1 MGGEVAVAVETTP
14 SSRGSGRPSGGGY
27 IPVLD
32 GLRAV
37 SIGLVLIGHLVLN
50 RHWPT
55 ADAAEAGFRL
65 SSVGVSVFFVVSG
78 YLITLLLLR
87 EERRDGSI
95 SLKKFYLRRALRI
108 FPAFYT
114 YLLVFFALAASGFIV
129 GVPWY
134 DYVASICYVRNIYGR
149 ALETTHLWSLSLEE
163 QFYLIWPT
171 VMVLVAARRRLGV
184 LAVAFAAFTAW
195 RAYLLATGRMN
206 WWKLYVYPDQRM
218 DTILVGCGLALL
230 IGGERFERLSRSVL
244 ERTWFAA
251 AAAVALVAWLVAV
264 QWIPGVGV
272 VEHTTTAVL
281 IACLIHWLVRR
292 PDSPVSWALRRPW
305 MLFVGR
311 LSYSLYLWQQ
321 MFLIEQTPQLDL
333 VRRFPLDLILTF
345 ACALTSY
352 YVVERPFLALKDRYF
367 R

>member
-1 MGGEVAVAVETTP
+1 MNGEAALAVEATP
-14 SSRGSGRPSGGGY
+14 AALGPGRPSGGGY

-37 SIGLVLIGHLVLN
+37 SIGLVLLGHMLN
-50 RHWPT
+50 REGPT
-55 ADAAEAGFRL
+55 ARAVYTGFRL
-65 SSVGVSVFFVVSG
+65 SSTGVAVFFVVSG
-78 YLITLLLLR
+78 YLITLLLVR

-95 SLKKFYLRRALRI
+95 SLRKFYLRRALRI
-108 FPAFYT
+108 FPAFYA
-114 YLLVFFALAASGFIV
+114 YLLVFFTLAASGFIP

-171 VMVLVAARRRLGV
+171 VVVLVAARRRLGM
-184 LAVAFAAFTAW
+184 LAAAFAAFAAW
-195 RAYLLATGRMN
+195 RAFLIATGRMH

-230 IGGERFERLSRSVL
+230 IGGGWFERLSRSVL

-251 AAAVALVAWLVAV
+251 AAAVALVTWLVAV

-272 VEHTTTAVL
+272 IEHTTTAVL

-292 PDSPVSWALRRPW
+292 PDSLASRALCRPW
-305 MLFVGR
+305 LLFVGR

-321 MFLIEQTPQLDL
+321 MFLIERTPRIDL
-333 VRRFPLDLILTF
+333 VRRFPLDLVLTF
-345 ACALTSY
+345 ACALASY
-352 YVVERPFLALKDRYF
+352 YAVERPFLALKDRLS

>member
-1 MGGEVAVAVETTP
+1 M
-14 SSRGSGRPSGGGY
+14 
-27 IPVLD
+27 LD

-37 SIGLVLIGHLVLN
+37 SIGLVLVGHTLN
-50 RHWPT
+50 RERPT
-55 ADAAEAGFRL
+55 LQAVDAGFRM
-65 SSVGVSVFFVVSG
+65 SATGVAVFFVVSG
-78 YLITLLLLR
+78 YLITLLLVR
-87 EERRDGSI
+87 EERRNGSI
-95 SLKKFYLRRALRI
+95 SLRKFYLRRALRI
-108 FPAFYT
+108 FPAFYA
-114 YLLVFFALAASGFIV
+114 YLLVFAALAVSGFIP

-171 VMVLVAARRRLGV
+171 VLVLVAARRRLGV
-184 LAVAFAAFTAW
+184 LAAAFAGFAAW
-195 RAYLLATGRMN
+195 RAYLIATGGTN
-206 WWKLYVYPDQRM
+206 WWKIYVYPDQRM

-251 AAAVALVAWLVAV
+251 AAAVALAVWLVV
-264 QWIPGVGV
+264 SPRIPGVGV
-272 VEHTTTAVL
+272 VEHTTTAIL
-281 IACLIHWLVRR
+281 LACLIHWLVRR
-292 PDSPVSWALRRPW
+292 PDSLASRALRRPW
-305 MLFVGR
+305 LLFVGR

-321 MFLIEQTPQLDL
+321 MFLIERTPRIDL

-345 ACALTSY
+345 ACALASY
-352 YVVERPFLALKDRYF
+352 YVVERPFLALKDRLS